1 MKTYDLM
8 YDLTYDLTYVINSVI
23 FLSTAVF
30 KPQKIPS
37 GTQIDIALFC
47 MHRNPAVWK
56 DPSTY
61 DPDRFLP
68 ENIEHMD
75 PHAFMPFS
83 AGPRNCIGEHFAMNE
98 LKTIIAR
105 VLRRFVIEVDSTRPT
120 RMSQGL
126 VLTTENGM
134 YLFFKS
140 RKML

>member
-1 MKTYDLM
+1 
-8 YDLTYDLTYVINSVI
+8 
-23 FLSTAVF
+23 
-30 KPQKIPS
+30 
-37 GTQIDIALFC
+37 

-56 DPSTY
+56 YPSTY
-61 DPDRFLP
+61 DPDRFLQ
-68 ENIEHMD
+68 ENIQQMD